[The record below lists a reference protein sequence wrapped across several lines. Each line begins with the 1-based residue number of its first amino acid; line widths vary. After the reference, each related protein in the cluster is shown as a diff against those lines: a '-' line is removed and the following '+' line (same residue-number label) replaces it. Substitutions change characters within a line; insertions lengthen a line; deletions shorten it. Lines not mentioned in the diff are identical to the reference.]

1 MTMLGRLIASL
12 DDPAV
17 AAGLVAAVDDPAL
30 LGRLA
35 AAAKAAGEPEAVLV
49 ASAVRNFVE
58 TASDDLW
65 TQLIGIMNRAEDPGL
80 AAMRAILTKAFPPT
94 EAARP

>member
-12 DDPAV
+12 DDPEV
-17 AAGLVAAVDDPAL
+17 AAGLVAALGDPDL

-35 AAAKAAGEPEAVLV
+35 AAAKTAGQPEPALV
-49 ASAVRNFVE
+49 ASAVRHFVE

-80 AAMRAILTKAFPPT
+80 AAMRAILTKAFPPLE
-94 EAARP
+94 EARS

>member
-35 AAAKAAGEPEAVLV
+35 EAAKAAGRPEEALV
-49 ASAVRNFVE
+49 ASAVRHFVD
-58 TASDDLW
+58 TAPDDLW
-65 TQLIGIMNRAEDPGL
+65 TQLIGIMNRADDPGL
-80 AAMRAILTKAFPPT
+80 AAMRAILTKAFPPM
-94 EAARP
+94 EATRP